1 MGASGSGIDPA
12 DFETLKRK
20 VNSLDT
26 SVSSLNTLK
35 TQVDSLASAA
45 AKQISYSDLALSI
58 TNNDTNKNA
67 LATAIAS
74 NPNKLGDALAAS
86 IGTNNTVIQS
96 LQDRLGSNNNFQTAI
111 ADTLSS
117 DKYKIKFQGP
127 KGADGNIGDAGALK
141 SNLFD
146 QGRTMW
152 CADGDVCYV
161 PDNKNWIRHPGP
173 NLVLGGKQDKNRWI
187 VHTPNDDRKGMWI
200 APGNGT
206 DNWDWG
212 KAFNITNDGV
222 RVPRLFIGG
231 WTIQEEGD
239 HLVFKRG
246 NASME
251 DNQPHLRMAG
261 DGNFWVSR
269 SSRRGWVADGLG
281 DLYNRTNALKDRLNN
296 HQHQFRQYAAA
307 YNGEGTTWGTRDSN
321 AW

>member
-1 MGASGSGIDPA
+1 
-12 DFETLKRK
+12 EKLKNK
-20 VNSLDT
+20 VTSIDT
-26 SVSSLNTLK
+26 SVSSLNALK
-35 TQVDSLASAA
+35 SQVSDLSKATASSI
-45 AKQISYSDLALSI
+45 KYDDLALAI

-74 NPNKLGDALAAS
+74 NPNKLGDALATS
-86 IGTNNTVIQS
+86 IGSNTTVIQS
-96 LQDRLGSNNNFQTAI
+96 LQDKLGTNTTFQTAM

-161 PDNKNWIRHPGP
+161 PDNKNWVRHPGP

-187 VHTPNDDRKGMWI
+187 IHTPNDDRKGMWI

-212 KAFNITNDGV
+212 KAFNINNDGV

-239 HLVFKRG
+239 HLVFKKG
-246 NASME
+246 NASTD
-251 DNQPHLRMAG
+251 DNQPNLRMAS
-261 DGNFWVSR
+261 DGNFWISR
-269 SSRRGWVADGLG
+269 SNGRGWVGDNLKNIRNPTDELIVADWRIKKEGNNL
-281 DLYNRTNALKDRLNN
+281 RVFHKDQWWNYYEFDKGAGRNDKWV
-296 HQHQFRQYAAA
+296 
-307 YNGEGTTWGTRDSN
+307 GWSN
-321 AW
+321 K